1 MWDYVGDA
9 YAHRLN
15 QAKVVAMHVNEVTIL
30 GIAEP
35 AKLKLCTLASS
46 MHLFRFIRMTDL

>member
-30 GIAEP
+30 GIGGARKVEIVYF
-35 AKLKLCTLASS
+35 S
-46 MHLFRFIRMTDL
+46 